1 MDAVAIR
8 ERTQAAPNGYVQE
21 LHPDADP
28 HMTRAAREARTAW
41 RLEHLAEW
49 HRGLETLFYFDPE
62 YAYDV
67 VHEYEDEWTTDPDHS
82 GDGIKF
88 YEFNEGGVLEPTDDR
103 RTLLEGVLLILLR
116 TVLGNRAES
125 QGRLYFAG
133 DLAERLQLLTRGGNP
148 GSYVKPDLMVF
159 PLAYELPAGVHRD
172 RSDCALR
179 PHEGEPPPELVVEVL
194 SVSSVARD
202 YGVKARLYAALGVP
216 EYWVCDVGG
225 MRRPGSPVELS
236 VFRLGADGRYAPV
249 PPSPPPTGAGDR
261 WEVPVYGG
269 GVLGRPFRLRPG
281 AYEPRFQWWDGA
293 QGRWRDPESDAA
305 HERQVER
312 ERHIRERQADQE
324 RHAHERQADRE
335 RHAHERQADR
345 ERHAH
350 ERQADRERHARE
362 LEVERDRH
370 IRELQVVRAEERMEM
385 AMASLHA
392 LLSDHLHSRDRD
404 RIAAHWRQAGPPPD
418 VMDRLLQVRQ
428 APAEWRSLLRIP
440 DVNGNTDSR

>member
-1 MDAVAIR
+1 M
-8 ERTQAAPNGYVQE
+8 EE

-28 HMTRAAREARTAW
+28 YMTRAAREARTAW

-82 GDGIKF
+82 GNGI
-88 YEFNEGGVLEPTDDR
+88 EFCEYDDDGVLAPIDDR
-103 RTLLEGVLLILLR
+103 RTLLEGAMLNLLR
-116 TVLGNRAES
+116 GVLGNRAES
-125 QGRLYFAG
+125 QGCLYYPG
-133 DLAERLQLLTRGGNP
+133 DLAARLNLLTRRDHR

-159 PLAYELPAGVHRD
+159 PPAYALPPGVHRE
-172 RSDCALR
+172 RSDCVLR
-179 PHEGEPPPELVVEVL
+179 MHEGEPPPELVVEVL
-194 SVSSVARD
+194 LVSSAARD
-202 YGVKARLYAALGVP
+202 HGVKARLYEALGVA

-225 MRRPGSPVELS
+225 MRRSGSPVELS
-236 VFRLGADGRYAPV
+236 VFRPGADGRYAPV
-249 PPSPPPTGAGDR
+249 PPSRLPVGAGDR

-269 GVLGRPFRLRPG
+269 GALGRPFRLRPG

-312 ERHIRERQADQE
+312 D
-324 RHAHERQADRE
+324 
-335 RHAHERQADR
+335 
-345 ERHAH
+345 
-350 ERQADRERHARE
+350 RHARE
-362 LEVERDRH
+362 LQATRVES
-370 IRELQVVRAEERMEM
+370 RAEGRAEGRAKERMEM
-385 AMASLHA
+385 AMAALHFLSEHLHA
-392 LLSDHLHSRDRD
+392 RDRD

-440 DVNGNTDSR
+440 DGNGDADSR

>member
-8 ERTQAAPNGYVQE
+8 EWTQAAPNGRAEE

-88 YEFNEGGVLEPTDDR
+88 YEFDEGGVLEPTDDR

-133 DLAERLQLLTRGGNP
+133 DLAERLKLLTRGGNL

-159 PLAYELPAGVHRD
+159 PPAYELPAGVHRD

-179 PHEGEPPPELVVEVL
+179 THEGAPPPELVVEVL

-202 YGVKARLYAALGVP
+202 YGVKARLYAALGVA

-225 MRRPGSPVELS
+225 MRRPDSPVELS

-249 PPSPPPTGAGDR
+249 PPSRPPVGAGDR
-261 WEVPVYGG
+261 WAVPVYGG

-281 AYEPRFQWWDGA
+281 AYEPRFQWWDAA

-305 HERQVER
+305 HERQVGTGASRPGAAGDPGGKPGRGPGGGTDGAGHGCAALPVRAPAFQGPGPDRGALAPGRATAGRDGPPSASAAGAGRVAVPAADPGR
-312 ERHIRERQADQE
+312 ERRRRFPVRPRLRPQA
-324 RHAHERQADRE
+324 
-335 RHAHERQADR
+335 
-345 ERHAH
+345 
-350 ERQADRERHARE
+350 
-362 LEVERDRH
+362 
-370 IRELQVVRAEERMEM
+370 
-385 AMASLHA
+385 
-392 LLSDHLHSRDRD
+392 
-404 RIAAHWRQAGPPPD
+404 
-418 VMDRLLQVRQ
+418 
-428 APAEWRSLLRIP
+428 
-440 DVNGNTDSR
+440 

>member
-8 ERTQAAPNGYVQE
+8 ERTQAVPNGYVEE

-82 GDGIKF
+82 GDGVKF

-133 DLAERLQLLTRGGNP
+133 DLAERLKLLTRGGNP

-159 PLAYELPAGVHRD
+159 PPAYALPAGVR
-172 RSDCALR
+172 RERRDCALR
-179 PHEGEPPPELVVEVL
+179 THEGEPPPELVVEVL

-202 YGVKARLYAALGVP
+202 YGVKARLYEALGVA

-236 VFRLGADGRYAPV
+236 VFRPGADGRYAPV
-249 PPSPPPTGAGDR
+249 PPSRLPVGAGDR

-269 GVLGRPFRLRPG
+269 GALGRPFRLRPG

-312 ERHIRERQADQE
+312 D
-324 RHAHERQADRE
+324 RHARERQADRE
-335 RHAHERQADR
+335 RHAHGSCRRPGWKAGQRAGQR
-345 ERHAH
+345 AGR
-350 ERQADRERHARE
+350 RNGWRWPWPRCT
-362 LEVERDRH
+362 LP
-370 IRELQVVRAEERMEM
+370 VRAPACPGPGPDRG
-385 AMASLHA
+385 A
-392 LLSDHLHSRDRD
+392 LAPGRAAAGRD
-404 RIAAHWRQAGPPPD
+404 GPPSASAAGAGRVAVPAAD
-418 VMDRLLQVRQ
+418 PGWERRCRFPVKPWLCPQV
-428 APAEWRSLLRIP
+428 
-440 DVNGNTDSR
+440 

>member
-8 ERTQAAPNGYVQE
+8 EWTQAAPNGRAEE

-28 HMTRAAREARTAW
+28 HMTRAARAARTAW

-88 YEFNEGGVLEPTDDR
+88 YEFDEGGVLEPTDDR
-103 RTLLEGVLLILLR
+103 RTLLEGILLILLR

-133 DLAERLQLLTRGGNP
+133 DLAERLQLLTRGGNL

-159 PLAYELPAGVHRD
+159 PQAYALPAGVHRE
-172 RSDCALR
+172 RRDCALR
-179 PHEGEPPPELVVEVL
+179 THEGAPPPELVVEVL

-202 YGVKARLYAALGVP
+202 YGVKARLYAALDVP

-225 MRRPGSPVELS
+225 MRRPNSPVELS

-249 PPSPPPTGAGDR
+249 APSRPPVGAGDR

-281 AYEPRFQWWDGA
+281 AYEPRFQWWDA
-293 QGRWRDPESDAA
+293 VQGRWRDPESDAA

-312 ERHIRERQADQE
+312 D
-324 RHAHERQADRE
+324 
-335 RHAHERQADR
+335 
-345 ERHAH
+345 
-350 ERQADRERHARE
+350 RHARE
-362 LEVERDRH
+362 LQATRVES
-370 IRELQVVRAEERMEM
+370 RAEGREEGI
-385 AMASLHA
+385 AIGETKVAVAGLHA
-392 LLSDHLHSRDRD
+392 LLSDHLHSRDRN

-428 APAEWRSLLRIP
+428 APAAWRSLLRIP
-440 DVNGNTDSR
+440 DGNGDADSR

>member
-1 MDAVAIR
+1 MDAVAIL
-8 ERTQAAPNGYVQE
+8 EWTQAAPNGRAEE

-28 HMTRAAREARTAW
+28 YMTRAAREARTAW

-88 YEFNEGGVLEPTDDR
+88 YEFDEGGVLEPTDDR

-133 DLAERLQLLTRGGNP
+133 AIAERLDLLTRGGNL

-159 PLAYELPAGVHRD
+159 PQAYELPPGVHRD
-172 RSDCALR
+172 RRDCALR
-179 PHEGEPPPELVVEVL
+179 THEGAPPPELVVEVL

-202 YGVKARLYAALGVP
+202 YGVKARLYAALGVA

-225 MRRPGSPVELS
+225 MRRPNSPVELS
-236 VFRLGADGRYAPV
+236 VFRLGADGRYASV
-249 PPSPPPTGAGDR
+249 PPSRPPVGAGDR
-261 WEVPVYGG
+261 WAV
-269 GVLGRPFRLRPG
+269 
-281 AYEPRFQWWDGA
+281 

-312 ERHIRERQADQE
+312 ERHARERQAD
-324 RHAHERQADRE
+324 RD
-335 RHAHERQADR
+335 
-345 ERHAH
+345 
-350 ERQADRERHARE
+350 RHARE
-362 LEVERDRH
+362 LQATRVES
-370 IRELQVVRAEERMEM
+370 RAEGRAEGRAKERMEM
-385 AMASLHA
+385 AMTALHF
-392 LLSDHLHSRDRD
+392 LSEHLQDRDRD

-428 APAEWRSLLRIP
+428 APAKWRSLLRIP
-440 DVNGNTDSR
+440 DGNGDADSR

>member
-8 ERTQAAPNGYVQE
+8 EWTQAAPNGRAEE

-88 YEFNEGGVLEPTDDR
+88 YEFDEGGVLEPTDDR

-125 QGRLYFAG
+125 QGRLYFTG
-133 DLAERLQLLTRGGNP
+133 DLAERLKLLTRGGNL

-159 PLAYELPAGVHRD
+159 PPAYALPAGVR
-172 RSDCALR
+172 RERRDCALR
-179 PHEGEPPPELVVEVL
+179 THEGEPPPELVVEVL

-202 YGVKARLYAALGVP
+202 YGVKARLYAALGVA

-225 MRRPGSPVELS
+225 MRRPGSPVALS

-249 PPSPPPTGAGDR
+249 PPSQPPIGAGDR

-281 AYEPRFQWWDGA
+281 AYEPRFQWWDAA
-293 QGRWRDPESDAA
+293 QRRWRDPESDAA

-312 ERHIRERQADQE
+312 ERHAR
-324 RHAHERQADRE
+324 
-335 RHAHERQADR
+335 
-345 ERHAH
+345 

-362 LEVERDRH
+362 LQATRVES
-370 IRELQVVRAEERMEM
+370 RAEGRVEGREEGI
-385 AMASLHA
+385 AIGETKVAIAGLHA
-392 LLSDHLHSRDRD
+392 LLSDHLHSRHRD

-440 DVNGNTDSR
+440 DGNGDADSR